1 MELRHKV
8 YDAAMYSLRY
18 IVVFLLLMTR
28 GTNARAQEFEE
39 FRLDVDSCTVSVYFT
54 STANAMATHYKIQQG
69 PDTTKWATIT
79 DMPVSRGGAHYAS
92 TLTQQS
98 YKACYRILAF
108 DDNTLLDSS
117 QVLSATIPCKSDE
130 QSYLSIYPNPIRSG
144 DPIYITFWVPDSS
157 DGVAFI
163 YAPDGRLALELPLSL
178 MPGMQ
183 TLKIPD
189 TKDCHQGIYL
199 LKIRNLN
206 GIPLSRAC
214 LLSVW

>member
-1 MELRHKV
+1 MYLLRHFV
-8 YDAAMYSLRY
+8 
-18 IVVFLLLMTR
+18 VVFLLLIR
-28 GTNARAQEFEE
+28 GINAGAQEFEE
-39 FRLDVDSCTVSVYFT
+39 FRLDVDSCTVAVYFT
-54 STANAMATHYKIQQG
+54 SAANAMATHYKIQQG

-79 DMPVSRGGAHYAS
+79 DMPASREGAHYAS

-108 DDNTLLDSS
+108 TNNTLLDSS

-130 QSYLSIYPNPIRSG
+130 QSYLSIYPNPLRRG
-144 DPIYITFWVPDSS
+144 DPLHMTIWVPDSS
-157 DGVAFI
+157 DGIALI

-189 TKDCHQGIYL
+189 TKDWHQGIYL

-206 GIPLSRAC
+206 GIPLSRTC